1 MEQAALWATVIGL
14 PVAIIGLIISLISLR
29 MQKKDIDTTKKE
41 LDSLKDVINIH
52 TKIISSQD
60 TKTITNIQINS
71 SDMDVTRVAAL
82 FAQMPNGGK

>member
-1 MEQAALWATVIGL
+1 MGNSNWITSCYYWINY
-14 PVAIIGLIISLISLR
+14 IIDILKNA
-29 MQKKDIDTTKKE
+29 KKDIDTTKKE